1 MSYESYYLLKFE
13 PFANHPDPRFYFNSP
28 QHALAREYLLHAA
41 RGQRGLALLLGD
53 LGTGKTTLARRILG
67 ELSAQS
73 GYQVG
78 LLVLTHSDFSPIW
91 LLQKIGLLIGL
102 RDLPDATHAL
112 FSVITRRLVDI
123 SKRDQRTVIFIDEA
137 NKLIQPECAE
147 ELRGLLNLEV
157 AGGIRLITFVL
168 SGLLPLNEFL
178 AQNPGL
184 YQRIAVRVLLR
195 PLDPATVT
203 AYIRHRL
210 TIAGRVQE
218 LFTEPAF
225 DLIAKYSGGKPRLVN
240 VVCDNALIEGYVQRK
255 PIIDE
260 FIIERVAQNL
270 DLKM

>member
-1 MSYESYYLLKFE
+1 MGYETFYQLKFE

-41 RGQRGLALLLGD
+41 RGRRGLALLLGD

-67 ELSAQS
+67 ELAAQG

-91 LLQKIGLLIGL
+91 LIQKIGLLLGL
-102 RDLPDATHAL
+102 RDLPQETHEL

-123 SKRDQRTVIFIDEA
+123 YKRDQRTVIFIDEA
-137 NKLIQPECAE
+137 NKLTQPECAE
-147 ELRGLLNLEV
+147 EMRGLLNLEV
-157 AGGIRLITFVL
+157 SGGVRLITFIL
-168 SGLLPLNEFL
+168 SGLPPLNEFL

-195 PLDPATVT
+195 PLDSATVV

-210 TIAGRVQE
+210 AIAGRTPE
-218 LFTEPAF
+218 LFTQPAF
-225 DLIAKYSGGKPRLVN
+225 DLIAKYSGGRPRLVN
-240 VVCDNALIEGYVQRK
+240 VVCDNALVEGFVQRK
-255 PIIDE
+255 PVIDE

-270 DLKM
+270 DLKL